1 MFYGAKRFDL
11 IWIIIKYGL
20 SRSILISFSFS
31 IFFYFY
37 SQSIVPTFTDSKEI
51 IHLSVL
57 YFKIMAFA
65 YPFITVGM
73 TCSRIM
79 QGLGYAYPMLI
90 LTLFRVVVISASLAS
105 YFVLILEKPIYYAWL
120 GTLISCI
127 LTALVS
133 VIWLR
138 NILRN
143 KSTVIILSLIH
154 I

>member
-1 MFYGAKRFDL
+1 
-11 IWIIIKYGL
+11 
-20 SRSILISFSFS
+20 
-31 IFFYFY
+31 
-37 SQSIVPTFTDSKEI
+37 
-51 IHLSVL
+51 
-57 YFKIMAFA
+57 MAFA

-105 YFVLILEKPIYYAWL
+105 YFVLILEKPIYYAWV
-120 GTLISCI
+120 GTLISCV

-143 KSTVIILSLIH
+143 KSTVII
-154 I
+154 